1 MPRSSSILSGIAA
14 ALLLAASQAMA
25 QGQPADF
32 SQQQIE
38 AFADAAVEVRRVK
51 IDLDAKTQGAKGD
64 DIMRL
69 SQEAQ
74 EQAVQAVQDSG
85 LSPEEYAAIIQAAK
99 QDPELYAMIVDLMQ
113 KRSPR

>member
-1 MPRSSSILSGIAA
+1 MPRSSLIMSGITA
-14 ALLLAASQAMA
+14 ALLLAAPQAMA

-51 IDLDAKTQGAKGD
+51 TDLDAKTQGAKGD

-74 EQAVQAVQDSG
+74 EQAIQAVQDSG
-85 LSPEEYAAIIQAAK
+85 LSPDEYAAIIQAAK